1 MRITE
6 QDCLY
11 MSFVQLLHAMEY
23 LEIANTYATRAL
35 NRIDDPHPYPDS
47 VAAQAMDYQDAINAA
62 RREIGNRLNTWN
74 SGNYEE

>member
-1 MRITE
+1 MRIRE
-6 QDCLY
+6 QDYLY

-23 LEIANTYATRAL
+23 LEIANSYATSAL
-35 NRIDDPHPYPDS
+35 NIMTDTHPYPDS
-47 VAAQAMDYQDAINAA
+47 TAAQAMDYQDAIDAA